1 MSRLYLFTLPVRTN
15 AGLTCELARKRWAAE
30 ALKLCGGVTEPQS
43 FHKGVR
49 DNGDGQTYREEVAE
63 YKVATDKATFAR
75 LLAFAFDQFP
85 DQEAIF
91 TADLGECAI
100 HTRPA
105 ADVKAA

>member
-1 MSRLYLFTLPVRTN
+1 MSRLYLFSLPVRTN

-30 ALKLCGGVTEPQS
+30 ALKLAGGVTEPQA
-43 FHKGVR
+43 FHKGVW

-63 YKVATDKATFAR
+63 YKVATDKDTFAK

-91 TADLGECAI
+91 TADLGAASI
-100 HTRPA
+100 HMRQPA
-105 ADVKAA
+105 AVAA

>member
-15 AGLTCELARKRWAAE
+15 TGLTCELARKRWAAE

-43 FHKGVR
+43 FHKGVW

-63 YKVATDKATFAR
+63 YKVACDAKVFAK

-91 TADLGECAI
+91 TADLGEASI

-105 ADVKAA
+105 ARVAA